1 MPNAFAWRAQME
13 SMKFAEHL
21 SSFGDVARVQSFSEV
36 ARRRGM
42 VASSV
47 ARQIDALE
55 SELKVALFTRSTR
68 ALVPTNAGEMLLERA
83 VKILHDMTEMRSL
96 APIAGRID
104 CIAVLPAAATRLIA
118 KSTAR
123 RAAGKNGE

>member
-1 MPNAFAWRAQME
+1 MPNAFAWSAQME

-21 SSFGDVARVQSFSEV
+21 SIFVDVARVQSFSEV

-83 VKILHDMTEMRSL
+83 VKILHDMTEMRSEVL
-96 APIAGRID
+96 SLEQNVQGLLRVSRSEEHTSGLQSLMRITY
-104 CIAVLPAAATRLIA
+104 A
-118 KSTAR
+118 
-123 RAAGKNGE
+123 